1 MKTDSENYLIPII
14 LGVLA
19 EDGIDV
25 NDQIL
30 EKLIT
35 PQLIKIENTFPSSPF
50 LVLSPMA
57 NEKERLMARITVERL
72 EADIVAAVKDR
83 DNSLLESINPENDD
97 RNNTQPN
104 IKTLSLINTAQKNQ
118 DQKMTPSIF
127 TASKSQILI
136 ALKGSVEEGGPSEVE
151 RALELRNEGCLHELY
166 SGHEV
171 EKSTLDAA
179 ELGLMITINPATF
192 DINTQI
198 TPAQDTLQDAHE
210 LHKVNT
216 TVAEKLSIAFNT
228 YIERLTG
235 VFDKF
240 YTSYIEIPDDEDK
253 DRLARSPF
261 VEIAE
266 KIEGYNKDI
275 SGYIESRGTETALK
289 SRGYLLSDEADN
301 PLISGDNTLERIIA
315 PYSGADV
322 LSQFYQ
328 KKTNTYINWIYILFF
343 AAVLLYGI
351 IDLNYYLVLF
361 YIALIPAIAFLVYRS
376 KAEKVE
382 DRFLDYRALA
392 EGLRVMVFWRI
403 AGINEK
409 VSENYLSKY
418 AGLVSWISRAIKNVE
433 VIALANNGTLSAEN
447 TANKKERVAITN
459 KLWIESQLEYYRRKR
474 SPLYMRSLDLG
485 NLALVS
491 FVLTLFFALMFGIY
505 LLFAGLGNEGAITRF
520 EVLIGAAAAVG
531 VAAQAYKNKKAYD
544 ELERR
549 YTLTQH
555 IYTAASKKLKANSG
569 SPDNILIAVGKEALL
584 ENSDWLWTHR
594 NLPIELPK
602 G

>member
-1 MKTDSENYLIPII
+1 MNADSENYLIPIV

-19 EDGIDV
+19 DNGVDV

-35 PQLIKIENTFPSSPF
+35 PQLVKIKNTFPSSPF
-50 LVLSPMA
+50 FVISPLANDKESLIARLAIDRLDADIATASKEPDDKQIEIFKMELQKGGYAQSDIKRIGLANEASKGNNQVLSPS
-57 NEKERLMARITVERL
+57 KL
-72 EADIVAAVKDR
+72 
-83 DNSLLESINPENDD
+83 
-97 RNNTQPN
+97 
-104 IKTLSLINTAQKNQ
+104 
-118 DQKMTPSIF
+118 
-127 TASKSQILI
+127 TASQSQILI
-136 ALKGSVEEGGPSEVE
+136 VLKNGVKDKAQSEVE
-151 RALELRNEGCLHELY
+151 SALELRNEGRFHEMY
-166 SGHEV
+166 SGRD
-171 EKSTLDAA
+171 KDQNTLDAPD
-179 ELGLMITINPATF
+179 LGLTITINPATF
-192 DINTQI
+192 DISTQI
-198 TPAQDTLQDAHE
+198 TPVQDEAPESQE
-210 LHKVNT
+210 LKKINT
-216 TVAEKLSIAFNT
+216 TFTEKLSFAFNRH
-228 YIERLTG
+228 IERVTG
-235 VFDKF
+235 VFDRF
-240 YTSYIEIPDDEDK
+240 YTSYIEIPDDGDK

-266 KIEGYNKDI
+266 KIDGYNKDVA
-275 SGYIESRGTETALK
+275 GFIESKGVETAQQSK
-289 SRGYLLSDEADN
+289 DYLLSDERDN
-301 PLISGDNTLERIIA
+301 PIISEDPTVEKIIA

-351 IDLNYYLVLF
+351 IDLNYYLVLC

-376 KAEKVE
+376 KAEKIE

-403 AGINEK
+403 AGIDER
-409 VSENYLSKY
+409 VSDNYLSKY

-433 VIALANNGTLSAEN
+433 VVGLTNGAGRIE
-447 TANKKERVAITN
+447 NKKERVEITN

-474 SPLYMRSLDLG
+474 NPLYMRSLDLG

-491 FVLTLFFALMFGIY
+491 FVLTLLFALLFGIY
-505 LLFAGLGNEGAITRF
+505 LLFAGLGNDGAITRF
-520 EVLIGAAAAVG
+520 EVMIGAAAAIG
-531 VAAQAYKNKKAYD
+531 VAAQAYKSKKAYD

-555 IYTAASKKLKANSG
+555 IYMSASKKLKTNAG
-569 SPDNILIAVGKEALL
+569 SPDSILIAVGKEALL